1 MTKRFGRGSWAKV
14 LFPLMIAILI
24 LSLSGTG
31 MAGILLSKGAVFQ
44 GETVDN
50 KGTRF
55 PATIR
60 ITRIKESKGDLTGE
74 LSWLSLDAVHKIE
87 GRIEGRTVV
96 FKETEFIKKGK
107 TILNCEYAL
116 IFDGQTLQGR
126 WICEPGK
133 DFGTAQ
139 FKLQK

>member
-1 MTKRFGRGSWAKV
+1 MLAV
-14 LFPLMIAILI
+14 LI
-24 LSLSGTG
+24 LSLTGTG

-44 GETVDN
+44 GETLDN
-50 KGTRF
+50 KGTKF

-60 ITRIKESKGDLTGE
+60 ITHIKESKGDFTGE
-74 LSWLSLDAVHKIE
+74 LSWPSLDAVHKIE
-87 GRIEGRTVV
+87 GRIEGKTVV

-107 TILNCEYAL
+107 AILNCEYAL

-126 WICEPGK
+126 WINESGK